1 LDQIPIAT
9 IDLQSPIQ
17 DDIQFSIDDCRLDI
31 LTENSGR
38 INFSVLDGNH
48 VGIGE
53 TLYLNDKVL
62 NVWNIQPLPMEPEFI
77 SRITKHMKK
86 SKKLLVRTSESR
98 TYPMFFHSTLKLKP
112 NTSGVF
118 ADTFVDVISNGF
130 EKGVIFVNGLN
141 LGRYWNKGPQ
151 KRLYLPAQW
160 LHVGTNH
167 IVIFEE
173 KKAGSKISFKSKP
186 DLGPV

>member
-1 LDQIPIAT
+1 
-9 IDLQSPIQ
+9 
-17 DDIQFSIDDCRLDI
+17 
-31 LTENSGR
+31 
-38 INFSVLDGNH
+38 
-48 VGIGE
+48 
-53 TLYLNDKVL
+53 
-62 NVWNIQPLPMEPEFI
+62 MEPEFI

-86 SKKLLVRTSESR
+86 SKKLLVRTSENQ
-98 TYPMFFHSTLKLKP
+98 TYPMFFHATLKLKP
-112 NTSGVF
+112 NASGVF

-151 KRLYLPAQW
+151 NRLYLPAQW
-160 LHVGTNH
+160 LHAGTNH

-173 KKAGSKISFKSKP
+173 KKAGSKISFKSEP

>member
-1 LDQIPIAT
+1 
-9 IDLQSPIQ
+9 
-17 DDIQFSIDDCRLDI
+17 
-31 LTENSGR
+31 
-38 INFSVLDGNH
+38 
-48 VGIGE
+48 
-53 TLYLNDKVL
+53 
-62 NVWNIQPLPMEPEFI
+62 MEPEFI
-77 SRITKHMKK
+77 SRITRHMKRT
-86 SKKLLVRTSESR
+86 KKLSFSTTENY
-98 TYPMFFHSTLKLKP
+98 TYPMFFHATLNLKP
-112 NTSGVF
+112 NNSGVF

-151 KRLYLPAQW
+151 NRLYLPAQW
-160 LHVGTNH
+160 LHVGANH